1 MKGVS
6 GNPAASRRTTLQC
19 ALLAALLP
27 FACAYAADTSA
38 SAAPVDPTDDPLVV
52 AGGFLNAHPDLQY
65 RMYGLEAY
73 KEGKMEKALAYFKRA
88 SFYADKPS
96 QGMVA
101 EMYWNGQGH
110 PQDRV
115 QAYIWM
121 DLAAERGY
129 TGFLGLRE
137 RYWAGLDEAEQARA
151 VEEGQEVYARYG
163 DEAAKPRMA
172 ATLRR
177 AAKRITGS
185 RTGRPIGNLQI
196 VVPGPGGTEM
206 VLDGTKFYDER
217 FWDPDEYQKWQDSVW
232 ASPRIG
238 RVSVG
243 ELERVEEGLP
253 PVKSRV
259 PDTEPDHDAV
269 EPEVPDE
276 PAGD

>member
-1 MKGVS
+1 MM
-6 GNPAASRRTTLQC
+6 GNKTVSRRGMLHG
-19 ALLAALLP
+19 ALLLGLLP
-27 FACAYAADTSA
+27 FAVANASGQAAG
-38 SAAPVDPTDDPLVV
+38 AAPEDPTDDPLMI

-73 KEGKMEKALAYFKRA
+73 KEGRMEKALAYFTRA

-110 PQDRV
+110 PQDKV

-137 RYWAGLDEAEQARA
+137 RYWAGLDADEQARA
-151 VEEGQEVYARYG
+151 IEEGQAVYARYG
-163 DEAAKPRMA
+163 DAAAKPRIA

-206 VLDGTKFYDER
+206 VLDGSKFYDER

-238 RVSVG
+238 RVNVG
-243 ELERVEEGLP
+243 ELERVDSALP
-253 PVKSRV
+253 PVQSRV
-259 PDTEPDHDAV
+259 PATEPEHDAP
-269 EPEVPDE
+269 EPDVPEEPRDE
-276 PAGD
+276 

>member
-1 MKGVS
+1 MR
-6 GNPAASRRTTLQC
+6 NITLPRLAVLQG
-19 ALLAALLP
+19 ALLLALLP
-27 FACAYAADTSA
+27 VALAHAAGDKA
-38 SAAPVDPTDDPLVV
+38 KAAPVDPTDDPLMI

-73 KEGKMEKALAYFKRA
+73 KEGRMEKALAYFTRA
-88 SFYADKPS
+88 AFYADKPS

-110 PQDRV
+110 PQDKV
-115 QAYIWM
+115 QAYVWM

-137 RYWAGLDEAEQARA
+137 RYWAGLSPEEQARA
-151 VEEGQEVYARYG
+151 VEEGQAVYAKYG
-163 DEAAKPRMA
+163 DAAAKPRMA

-185 RTGRPIGNLQI
+185 RTGRPIGNLQV

-206 VLDGTKFYDER
+206 ILDGTKFYDER

-238 RVSVG
+238 RVTVG
-243 ELERVEEGLP
+243 ELEKVDEGLP
-253 PVKSRV
+253 PVRSRV
-259 PDTEPDHDAV
+259 PETEPDHGAA
-269 EPEVPDE
+269 EPEVPEDE
-276 PAGD
+276 PRG